1 MPARTPTPA
10 PRSAAANHARAVAL
24 RFVVGIGIVSL
35 FADFTYEGG
44 RSIVGPYLGILGA
57 SPLLVGVIAG
67 VGEFL
72 GYALR
77 LASGAYVDRRG
88 HHWTLIYLG
97 YAINLLAVP
106 ALALTSAV
114 APAAALVF
122 AERLGKGVRTPARDA
137 ILAEAGREI
146 GRGKA
151 FGLHELLD
159 QIGALIGPLV
169 VAGAVAWSGYRLG
182 FAILLLPALAALAFL
197 VTARGLEP
205 AREEHPRAE
214 RATFSPA
221 YRRYLA
227 FVVLGVAG
235 FAHFVLIAYRL
246 EVTHLVSAPTI
257 PLLFAL
263 AMGVDAAAAYLTGH
277 AYDRI
282 GLRTLYA
289 LPLLILPTAPLLFLG
304 TRAWTLVLGMILW
317 GAAMGLQ
324 ESLMRAAVADLVPAQ
339 RRGTAYGL
347 FDTAYG
353 AAWMIGS
360 IAMGWL
366 YGLTPVALV
375 AFALVLQVASL
386 VPLVGLAR
394 RASA

>member
-1 MPARTPTPA
+1 MKNAASAAT
-10 PRSAAANHARAVAL
+10 RSAAM
-24 RFVVGIGIVSL
+24 RFVVGIGLVSL

-44 RSIVGPYLGILGA
+44 RSIVGPYLGVLGA

-88 HHWTLIYLG
+88 RHWTLVYLG

-114 APAAALVF
+114 APAAVLVF

-137 ILAEAGREI
+137 LLAEASRDVGH
-146 GRGKA
+146 GKA

-159 QIGALIGPLV
+159 QIGAVVGPLA
-169 VAGAVAWSGYRLG
+169 VAGAVAWGGYRLG
-182 FAILLLPALAALAFL
+182 FGVLVLPALAALAFL
-197 VTARGLEP
+197 VAARGLQP
-205 AREEHPRAE
+205 ARETHPTDE
-214 RATFSPA
+214 RTAFSPA
-221 YRRYLA
+221 YWRYLV
-227 FVVLGVAG
+227 FVVLSVAG

-246 EVTHLVSAPTI
+246 EVNQLVPGATI

-263 AMGVDAAAAYLTGH
+263 AMGVDAVVAYVTGH
-277 AYDRI
+277 LYDRI

-289 LPLLILPTAPLLFLG
+289 LPVLMLPTAPLLFLG
-304 TRAWTLVLGMILW
+304 ATTWAIVLGMVFW

-324 ESLMRAAVADLVPAQ
+324 ESLLRAAVAGLAPAQ
-339 RRGTAYGL
+339 RRGTAYGQ
-347 FDTAYG
+347 FYAAYG
-353 AAWMIGS
+353 AAWMVGS
-360 IAMGWL
+360 IVMGWL
-366 YGLTPVALV
+366 FGLSPTALV
-375 AFALVLQVASL
+375 AFALAAQVASL

-394 RASA
+394 RTAG